1 MGVIGKNFVKYFNN
15 LNLYDIKYLCEKDF
29 NNAQLFKKLYE
40 KINVASNY
48 STLLEDESSD
58 TIVIATPLDTHFT
71 L

>member
-1 MGVIGKNFVKYFNN
+1 MVIGKNFVWNFNN
-15 LNLYDIKYLCEKDF
+15 LNLYDIKYVCEKDF

-48 STLLEDESSD
+48 STLLEDESID
-58 TIVIATPLDTHFT
+58 AIFIATPVDTHFT